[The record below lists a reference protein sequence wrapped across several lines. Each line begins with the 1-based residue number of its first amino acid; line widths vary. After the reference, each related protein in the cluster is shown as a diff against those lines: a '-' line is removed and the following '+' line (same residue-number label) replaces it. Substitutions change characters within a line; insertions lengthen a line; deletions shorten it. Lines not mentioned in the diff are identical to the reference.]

1 MVKLS
6 KNERIN
12 QIIELNANLVL
23 SGSSNQFYDG
33 MAQRVILV
41 SSIANIDETSE
52 DINQYI
58 SRKRSELINRIEG
71 MSNQEANNVI
81 VKEFKKANKLLD
93 EMSFK
98 FQFDSENSPYNG
110 EITKSLMIHL
120 IRNSN

>member
-1 MVKLS
+1 MKLS
-6 KNERIN
+6 KHERIN

-23 SGSSNQFYDG
+23 SGSSNQFYNG
-33 MAQRVILV
+33 MAQRIILV

-52 DINQYI
+52 DINQYV
-58 SRKRSELINRIEG
+58 SRKKGELINRIKG
-71 MSNQEANNVI
+71 MSTQEANNVI
-81 VKEFKKANKLLD
+81 VKEFQKANKFLD

>member
-1 MVKLS
+1 MKLS
-6 KNERIN
+6 KHERIN

-23 SGSSNQFYDG
+23 SGSSNQFYNG
-33 MAQRVILV
+33 MAQRIILV

-52 DINQYI
+52 DINQYV
-58 SRKRSELINRIEG
+58 SRKKGELINRIEG